1 MNPEERIR
9 LEVLGLSLSQT
20 QSKACALILEQVGGP
35 YRIPIVIGPSEA
47 QSIAMS
53 MAHMTP
59 PRPLTHDLFV
69 SVSHAFGIQLREVF
83 IYKFEDG
90 VFFSEMQL
98 SDGERTIVMDART
111 SDAVAIATRTKA
123 PIYTTREIIE
133 ETGFLME
140 GKQGGSESES
150 TIAGDSDIDYG
161 HGIDE
166 AARGTDIKE
175 PKLENYSIEELE
187 KTLKKLMEQEKYE
200 EAAEVSMILN
210 RKKGEAGKK

>member
-9 LEVLGLSLSQT
+9 LEVLGLSFSQT

-35 YRIPIVIGPSEA
+35 YRIPIVIGPAEA
-47 QSIAMS
+47 QSIAVS

-69 SVSHAFGIQLREVF
+69 SVSHAFGIQLQEVF

-90 VFFSEMQL
+90 VFFSEMQF
-98 SDGERTIVMDART
+98 SDGERTVVMDART

-123 PIYTTREIIE
+123 PIYTTRQIIE

-140 GKQGGSESES
+140 GKQADAEK
-150 TIAGDSDIDYG
+150 
-161 HGIDE
+161 E
-166 AARGTDIKE
+166 AAFG
-175 PKLENYSIEELE
+175 
-187 KTLKKLMEQEKYE
+187 
-200 EAAEVSMILN
+200 
-210 RKKGEAGKK
+210 